1 MVLLENEE
9 VRRLLCIDWCILK
22 FNWFTSIEAVEVEAT
37 KIYKIIEHR
46 SPNNEASFSAHGNT
60 EMNLI

>member
-9 VRRLLCIDWCILK
+9 VRRLLCIDWSILK
-22 FNWFTSIEAVEVEAT
+22 FNWFTSIEAVVLEAT
-37 KIYKIIEHR
+37 KIEKMTEQR
-46 SPNNEASFSAHGNT
+46 SPHKEASFSAHGNT